1 MKAKGWIAMA
11 LALVV
16 AGTGTCMLAG
26 AIANKQ
32 GTELTTSS
40 SVGEGAV
47 LEEGETQQWED
58 GSAKA
63 EDKKYEIEMDEGNY
77 LKKTEADMSAERAVN
92 IAVREIEKAF
102 GSITVE
108 KVTGVGIIGYDH
120 NRRLGEGCRAYNGR
134 INCKGDVI
142 YEFVI
147 NSITGRVISMMK
159 IPDRIDPMQVYTSR
173 YEKLEQTLKLDKGKK
188 KYYEIAWDFF
198 LKNNENEMLDEHDVI
213 PVVCAGGDHYFH
225 SSWKIIAV
233 QVDFFTKD
241 LDQYSVTID
250 PETDE
255 VIGWDLLVAPV

>member
-16 AGTGTCMLAG
+16 VGTGTCMLAG
-26 AIANKQ
+26 AMANKQ
-32 GTELTTSS
+32 GVELTTSS
-40 SVGEGAV
+40 SVSEGAV
-47 LEEGETQQWED
+47 SEEGETQRED
-58 GSAKA
+58 GSAEA
-63 EDKKYEIEMDEGNY
+63 GNKKYNIEMDQGNY
-77 LKKTEADMSAERAVN
+77 LKKTEADMPAERAVN

-120 NRRLGEGCRAYNGR
+120 NRRLGEGCRAYNGM
-134 INCKGDVI
+134 INCEGDVI

-147 NSITGRVISMMK
+147 NSITGKVISMMK

-173 YEKLEQTLKLDKGKK
+173 YEKLGETLKLDKGKK
-188 KYYEIAWDFF
+188 KYYEIAWDFSS
-198 LKNNENEMLDEHDVI
+198 KNNEGEMLEERDVTA
-213 PVVCAGGDHYFH
+213 VVCAGGDHYFH
-225 SSWKIIAV
+225 SSWKIIAI
-233 QVDFFTKD
+233 QVDFFTKN

-255 VIGWDLLVAPV
+255 VIGWDLISSPV

>member
-16 AGTGTCMLAG
+16 VGTGTCMLAG
-26 AIANKQ
+26 AMANKQ
-32 GTELTTSS
+32 GAELTTSS
-40 SVGEGAV
+40 SVSEGAV
-47 LEEGETQQWED
+47 TEEGKTQQRED

-63 EDKKYEIEMDEGNY
+63 EDKKYIIEMDEGNY
-77 LKKTEADMSAERAVN
+77 LKKTEADMPAERAVN

-108 KVTGVGIIGYDH
+108 KATGVGIIGYDH

-134 INCKGDVI
+134 INCEGGVI

-147 NSITGRVISMMK
+147 NSITGQVISMMK

-173 YEKLEQTLKLDKGKK
+173 YEKLGETLKLDKGKE
-188 KYYEIAWDFF
+188 KYYEIARDFSS
-198 LKNNENEMLDEHDVI
+198 KNNEDEMLEENDVT

-233 QVDFFTKD
+233 QVVFFTKSV
-241 LDQYSVTID
+241 DQYYVTID

-255 VIGWDLLVAPV
+255 VIGWDLLVSPT